1 MHSTCKKVTAIILLL
16 LLNAQLAF
24 PCTGLRL
31 IAKDG
36 AVIFART
43 MEWGTFDLRSR
54 VVVIP
59 RNFSFQDKA
68 GNGDKIL
75 GWKTKYGA
83 VGIDA
88 LEKDVLI
95 DGMNE
100 KGLTVNAFYH
110 EGYSVYPTYDPK
122 KANSTI
128 SVLAFAPYL
137 LTNCASVSDVK
148 EVMRKITVIGVV
160 EPVIGMAP
168 PLHFGVTDSS
178 GKTIVIEFING
189 QTIIHDA
196 PLGVITNGP
205 TYDWHMEN
213 FLNYVELETALSHR
227 KIEKLSDVK
236 FGGGNKFFGIPGD
249 LTSPS
254 RLLRV
259 AANASLARVTPDGK
273 ETMYEAFRILD
284 NFNLPVGKAA
294 EGGGKIDNANLRSAT
309 NWTSCYDTKNK
320 VMYFHTLHNRRVRQI
335 NFKELNFDAKSILR
349 LAIDVKKEQDI
360 DDITHKLTL

>member
-1 MHSTCKKVTAIILLL
+1 MKFKKIIATAMLSFL
-16 LLNAQLAF
+16 AVQLVF

-31 IAKDG
+31 IANDG
-36 AVIFART
+36 SVIFART
-43 MEWGTFDLRSR
+43 MEWGTFDLLSR

-59 RNFSFQDKA
+59 RNFSLQDK
-68 GNGDKIL
+68 GPNGENTL

-88 LEKDVLI
+88 LHKDLLL

-110 EGYSVYPTYDPK
+110 EGYAVYSTFDVK
-122 KANSTI
+122 KAAATI
-128 SVLAFAPYL
+128 SEFGLTAYL
-137 LTNCASVSDVK
+137 LTNCASVEEVK
-148 EVMRKITVIGVV
+148 QTMNKINVIGVV
-160 EPVIGMAP
+160 QVAIGIAP
-168 PLHFGVTDSS
+168 PLHFAVTDAS

-189 QTIIHDA
+189 VTKIHDA
-196 PLGVITNGP
+196 PLGVVTNGP

-213 FLNYVELETALSHR
+213 FLNYVQLETPLSQR

-236 FGGGNKFFGIPGD
+236 FGGGNKYFGVPGD

-259 AANASLARVTPDGK
+259 AAYASTARSTPDGK
-273 ETMYEAFRILD
+273 ETIYEAFRILD
-284 NFNLPVGKAA
+284 NFNLPVGDAA
-294 EGGGKIDNANLRSAT
+294 EGGGDVDNATLRSAT

-320 VMYFHTLHNRRVRQI
+320 VMYYHTLNNRRVRQL
-335 NFKELNFDAKSILR
+335 NLYELNFDAKAIVR
-349 LAIDVKKEQDI
+349 LPLDTRKEQDI
-360 DDITHKLTL
+360 DNITTKLSTQ